1 MCAYTYLPGYDV
13 TRGRTTNAPLFRNP
27 PALLLP
33 SLWCNLHADP
43 TPARLQLTFLFPSSS
58 SSSDSSS
65 AAAHTF
71 TRASAW
77 QRRVTCIEV
86 MITRGPRVVPPSQ
99 SSRQRPTVGLGP
111 TAFISFV
118 RARAKTV
125 YANDINLPSKRDV
138 LLSNVIATLYPPMGF
153 WGHGHLPQK
162 IA

>member
-27 PALLLP
+27 HALLLP

-58 SSSDSSS
+58 SSPDSSS

-71 TRASAW
+71 TRAAAW

-86 MITRGPRVVPPSQ
+86 MITRRSTCCSVVAI
-99 SSRQRPTVGLGP
+99 LAP
-111 TAFISFV
+111 TANGRTRADRFYIFLTRESKDCV
-118 RARAKTV
+118 RYT
-125 YANDINLPSKRDV
+125 NDINLPAKQDV
-138 LLSNVIATLYPPMGF
+138 LLSDVIATPYPPMGF
-153 WGHGHLPQK
+153 WGHGHLP
-162 IA
+162 